1 MKGFSERKEGKRGIR
16 IAGVL
21 MFLVLLLLSNPDAQ
35 AKTETEGYKG
45 ISWGTEFEKFKEMKN
60 IGAGHDRQTREIVE
74 DGNWKSTIFVVL
86 GAPIY
91 TLNVLSYKML
101 EVQSSHVPERFYS
114 VYIENEEVTYIFYD
128 GKFAMAFSTLYA
140 KNYDE
145 YLSTLSK
152 KYGNGI
158 TEITNKDIMTM
169 GNPPDHDTLSVSSV
183 LFKKGNTR
191 AYLIKSVYKSPW
203 LGTNIMYL
211 GLLYIADNYY
221 KQISGEIGK
230 SKAKE
235 ESANSKKEKKNM
247 ESDLN
252 KIR

>member
-1 MKGFSERKEGKRGIR
+1 MKGFSKRKEGKRGIR

-21 MFLVLLLLSNPDAQ
+21 MFLVLSLLSNPDAQ
-35 AKTETEGYKG
+35 AKTEAEGYKG
-45 ISWGTEFEKFKEMKN
+45 IPWGTEFEKFKEMKN
-60 IGAGHDRQTREIVE
+60 IGAGHDGQTREIVE
-74 DGNWKSTIFVVL
+74 DGNWKSSIFVVL
-86 GAPIY
+86 GAPVY

-101 EVQSSHVPERFYS
+101 EVQSRHVPERFYS
-114 VYIENEEVTYIFYD
+114 VYIESDDVTYIFYD

-158 TEITNKDIMTM
+158 TDIANKDIMTM
-169 GNPPDHDTLSVSSV
+169 GNPPDHDIKRFICIVQ
-183 LFKKGNTR
+183 KGNTR
-191 AYLIKSVYKSPW
+191 AYLIKRIYKSPW
-203 LGTNIMYL
+203 LGTGSTAL
-211 GLLYIADNYY
+211 GLLCIADNYY
-221 KQISGEIGK
+221 KQINGEIGK
-230 SKAKE
+230 SKAKK